1 MVYHVSRLLLGA
13 VLMLCSVSVLP
24 GSSLL
29 AAPPHERAIFAGG
42 CFWCMEEAFEGIPG
56 VVEVVSGYTGGTL
69 ANPAYDQVSAGGT
82 GHAEAIEVLFDPTAV
97 SYDRLLEVFWRNVDP
112 TVADRQFCDHGTQY
126 RPAIFYRDDA
136 QRQAADVSRQRLQ
149 QTKTFPEPLVVGI
162 VAATTFYRA
171 EDFHQDYYKRNPI
184 RYKYYKYSCGR
195 AQRLEELWG
204 APKR

>member
-13 VLMLCSVSVLP
+13 VLILCSVSVLP
-24 GSSLL
+24 GSFLL
-29 AAPPHERAIFAGG
+29 AAPPPERAIFAGG

-69 ANPAYDQVSAGGT
+69 ANPTYDQVSAGGT
-82 GHAEAIEVLFDPTAV
+82 GHAESIEVLFDPTAV

-126 RPAIFYRDDA
+126 RPTIFYRDDA
-136 QRQAADVSRQRLQ
+136 QRQAAEASRQRLQ

-162 VAATTFYRA
+162 VGATTFYRA